1 MAYGYLR
8 ILIVP
13 VLPWTSPLVLLHEA
27 SEVFY
32 LFGFSNQVK
41 HSIIPNLGHGCQ
53 NETFPSTWESILPF
67 LKN

>member
-13 VLPWTSPLVLLHEA
+13 VQPWTSPLALLQQA

-41 HSIIPNLGHGCQ
+41 PSIIPNTGHGCH
-53 NETFPSTWESILPF
+53 NENFPATWESILPF